1 MKSLKY
7 WLLVLGILSCFGCSS
22 SIHEDNRGCSFI
34 CDSIQYRVEFMSAGC
49 VRILSYPEGDTLV
62 TKRLV
67 VDVEKP
73 TFTDYKW
80 EETEQAFV
88 FCTHELLVSF
98 DKSDEAFTFREAST
112 GKLLLKEK
120 DRRKARNFK
129 RSEVGGEQCL
139 EVTQRFIPTDD
150 EAIYGLGQYQNGIM
164 NYRGKSVLLLQ
175 ANMDIVNPFLIS
187 TNGYG
192 ILWDNYS
199 STKFEDT
206 SEGYSFISE
215 VGDASDYYFVYG
227 KNMDEVVA
235 GYRELTGD
243 VPMFGKWVYG
253 FWQSKERYKSFD
265 ELKAV
270 VKEYRRRGIPLDN
283 IVQD

>member
-34 CDSIQYRVEFMSAGC
+34 CDSIQYRIEFMSAGC

-120 DRRKARNFK
+120 DRRKARSFK

-139 EVTQRFIPTDD
+139 EVTQRFIPTDE
-150 EAIYGLGQYQNGIM
+150 EAI
-164 NYRGKSVLLLQ
+164 
-175 ANMDIVNPFLIS
+175 
-187 TNGYG
+187 
-192 ILWDNYS
+192 
-199 STKFEDT
+199 
-206 SEGYSFISE
+206 
-215 VGDASDYYFVYG
+215 
-227 KNMDEVVA
+227 
-235 GYRELTGD
+235 
-243 VPMFGKWVYG
+243 
-253 FWQSKERYKSFD
+253 
-265 ELKAV
+265 
-270 VKEYRRRGIPLDN
+270 
-283 IVQD
+283 